1 MRIPDVEVVPAT
13 WVAHHGENTCA
24 FSVRLQTRALQHTA
38 SSLRIRPTRT
48 LIISKTI
55 EPSRVEQLSRRA
67 SFLLLLAAFSY
78 ANASYTNDKWKFP
91 LQDMRTKCFF
101 W

>member
-13 WVAHHGENTCA
+13 WVAHHGENTRVFFFVCKH
-24 FSVRLQTRALQHTA
+24 VHCRHTA

-67 SFLLLLAAFSY
+67 SFLFVVGSVQLCKCFLY
-78 ANASYTNDKWKFP
+78 ERQWKFP